1 MKKLAVL
8 KEEGVAEV
16 IDRVLDEPDEEIVL
30 VVPTGSALG
39 HSVRNFHLLKRE
51 ASAEGKTVVIESVDE
66 TILAFAKES
75 GLEGSHPLWRGVR
88 GAGGV
93 SDIVPVSEEIEETE
107 ETEET
112 QPPKRR
118 GRKKTEGT
126 RLVVHEEPSV
136 GEDESAEGEIA
147 EEAVAIEEAEH
158 RFFKKRSPTEL
169 AELSGS
175 EEEREVEKR
184 ARRWL
189 PRRFV
194 FWGPGVVVL
203 ILIILGV
210 MTWYFGRVSI
220 AIDFQKTPWIYSGAF
235 VADKSVTTTTQK
247 AGVITIPA
255 QIFSAQKNTTQ
266 LFPASGNANVSI
278 KAQGTVTIYN
288 AYSSSKQDLVAAT
301 RFVTPDGKLFRLVNG
316 VTVPGAQVTNGAI
329 VPSSIDAQVV
339 ADQPGADYNVG
350 PVDKLT
356 IPGFQGSPKYDA
368 FYGQLKNGTSGGF
381 VGAKAVPTAA
391 DIASAKTKV
400 TSLLQASLA
409 NNPTTNYPSIKIP
422 DGATNI
428 IVTKLTANTST
439 DSNGNF
445 SVFGEASLQAVG
457 FNESVLKAYLLAQAQ
472 AQEASS
478 TLSSSTLE
486 YSGVKAD
493 FTKGTVSFSVTGQG
507 ALEPTFDED
516 AFKASIAGKSIN
528 DARQAIAAL
537 PGLADG
543 KISAW
548 PMWLWNIPSDPNK
561 IKLTVD

>member
-1 MKKLAVL
+1 MKKITVL

-30 VVPTGSALG
+30 VVPTGSVLG
-39 HSVRNFHLLKRE
+39 RSVRNFHLLKRE
-51 ASAEGKTVVIESVDE
+51 ASAEGKTVVVESVDE

-75 GLEGSHPLWRGVR
+75 GLEGNHPLWRGVR

-93 SDIVPVSEEIEETE
+93 SDIVPVGEEAGETR
-107 ETEET
+107 
-112 QPPKRR
+112 PPKKH
-118 GRKKTEGT
+118 GRKKAEGT
-126 RLVVHEEPSV
+126 KLVVRGEPPV
-136 GEDESAEGEIA
+136 DGGESDEGEVA

-158 RFFKKRSPTEL
+158 RFFRRRSPAEL
-169 AELSGS
+169 AEPSGR
-175 EEEREVEKR
+175 EEEEEEEEVEKR
-184 ARRWL
+184 VHRSM
-189 PRRFV
+189 PRKFV
-194 FWGPGVVVL
+194 VWGPGVVILV
-203 ILIILGV
+203 LIILGV
-210 MTWYFGRVSI
+210 MTWYFGRVTI
-220 AIDFQKTPWIYSGAF
+220 AIDFQKTPWTYSGALM
-235 VADKSVTTTTQK
+235 ADKSVTTTTQK

-266 LFPASGNANVSI
+266 LFPASGSANVSI
-278 KAQGTVTIYN
+278 RAQGTITIYN
-288 AYSSSKQDLVAAT
+288 AYSSSKQDLVATT
-301 RFVTPDGKLFRLVNG
+301 RFVTPDGKLFRLVSG

-329 VPSSIDAQVV
+329 VPSSIDTQVV

-356 IPGFQGSPKYDA
+356 IPGFQGSPKYNA

-409 NNPTTNYPSIKIP
+409 SNIATSYPSNFKIL

-428 IVTKLTANTST
+428 SVTKLTANTST

-445 SVFGEASLQAVG
+445 SVFGEASLQAIG
-457 FNESVLKAYLLAQAQ
+457 FDESALKAYFLAQAETQ
-472 AQEASS
+472 TASLTFGS
-478 TLSSSTLE
+478 IPSLQ
-486 YSGVKAD
+486 YGGVHAD
-493 FTKGTVSFSVTGQG
+493 FTKGTVSFSVTGEG
-507 ALEPTFDED
+507 SLEPAFDAD

-537 PGLADG
+537 PELADG

-561 IKLTVD
+561 IRLTVD

>member
-1 MKKLAVL
+1 MKKITVL

-16 IDRVLDEPDEEIVL
+16 IDRILNEPDEEIVL
-30 VVPTGSALG
+30 VITTGSALG

-93 SDIVPVSEEIEETE
+93 SDIVPVSEEA
-107 ETEET
+107 EET
-112 QPPKRR
+112 QPPKKR

-126 RLVVHEEPSV
+126 RLVVHEEPPV
-136 GEDESAEGEIA
+136 GGDESDEGEIA

-158 RFFKKRSPTEL
+158 RFFRRRNPAEL
-169 AELSGS
+169 AERSGREEG
-175 EEEREVEKR
+175 EEEEAEKR
-184 ARRWL
+184 TRRSI
-189 PRRFV
+189 PRKFV
-194 FWGPGVVVL
+194 IWVPGVVVL

-210 MTWYFGRVSI
+210 MTWYFGHATI
-220 AIDFQKTPWIYSGAF
+220 AIDFQKTPWTYSGTL
-235 VADKSVTTTTQK
+235 VADKSFATTMQK
-247 AGVITIPA
+247 AGAITIPA

-278 KAQGTVTIYN
+278 KAQGTITIYN

-301 RFVTPDGKLFRLVNG
+301 RFVTPDGKLFRLASG

-356 IPGFQGSPKYDA
+356 IPGFQGSPKYNA

-381 VGAKAVPTAA
+381 VGAKAVPTTA
-391 DIASAKTKV
+391 DVASAKTKV
-400 TSLLQASLA
+400 TSLLQANLVSNITA
-409 NNPTTNYPSIKIP
+409 SYPSNFKIL

-428 IVTKLTANTST
+428 SVTKLTANTST

-445 SVFGEASLQAVG
+445 SVFGEASLQAIG
-457 FNESVLKAYLLAQAQ
+457 FNEAALKAYLLAQAQ
-472 AQEASS
+472 AQEANS
-478 TLSSSTLE
+478 TFSSSTLE

-493 FTKGTVSFSVTGQG
+493 FTKGTVSFSVTGEG
-507 ALEPTFDED
+507 TLEPVFDAD

-537 PGLADG
+537 PELADG

-548 PMWLWNIPSDPNK
+548 PVWLWNIPSNLNK
-561 IKLTVD
+561 IWLAVN